1 MLVPYIF
8 LKQARHQCQALFAAE
23 NSCICLNSDVQ
34 LVEKHGVVVVRVEVM
49 VVVAVV
55 VHMADL
61 DMAEVVGAVEE
72 GLEDLKWTLL
82 LSYDSRRQ

>member
-1 MLVPYIF
+1 M
-8 LKQARHQCQALFAAE
+8 
-23 NSCICLNSDVQ
+23 
-34 LVEKHGVVVVRVEVM
+34 VRVEVM